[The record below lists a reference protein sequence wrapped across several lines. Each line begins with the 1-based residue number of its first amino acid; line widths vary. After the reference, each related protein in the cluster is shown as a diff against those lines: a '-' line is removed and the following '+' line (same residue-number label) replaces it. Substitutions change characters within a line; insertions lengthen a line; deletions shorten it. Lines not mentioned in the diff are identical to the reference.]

1 MGIYDEQI
9 KTRIRSDADDVND
22 SFLQLASVIT
32 GERPKFTL
40 TVTEHSK
47 NAIAD
52 IMSYFGIKAPEVPDH
67 LTDIN
72 DQLDFMLTPV
82 GVMWRVAHLTT
93 DWHTRAIGAK
103 IATLK
108 DTGEVVAL
116 IPRAL
121 YGYSYYDTQTARYQ
135 TVTRKISQRFAE
147 PAISLF
153 PPLPL
158 RPITAKDFLVF
169 FIQSLSIGDLTMLA
183 AFTLCATLIGLI
195 SPYITNQLFKST
207 TYTTETVSIVIPALT
222 VLIGSTISAMLFSA
236 SAQLTTNR
244 IVTKS
249 GVAISAAMMG
259 RLLSLPVNF
268 FKGKSTGDISSRL
281 SVAENV
287 CNMFIKVCVT
297 TTLTTIFSLC
307 FIGQIFFYAPSLLMP
322 AIFVMVS
329 GLLISSLTS
338 IASLTHQHELMN
350 LQAQEKGMVY
360 SLFRG
365 VAKIKITGSQAR
377 AFAKWS
383 TLYKRVAARM
393 YAPPFLVKFSSVL
406 TLGITS
412 FGTILIYYFAITT
425 HVSMPDFMAFNVA
438 YGQVSSAFMALISAA
453 LSVSTISIHMRYMQP
468 ILAQMPESGERKKIV
483 TDLTG
488 YIELNN
494 ISFRYHESMPPVL
507 NDISLK
513 IRPHQSIAIV
523 GKSGCGKST
532 LLRLLLGFETPE
544 KGAIYY
550 DGKDLQTIEKKSLR
564 RHIGVVPQDGKLFA
578 GNIFSNISISAPNLS
593 ADAAWEALK
602 IAAIADDIQS
612 MPMGI
617 HTIISEGGGGIS
629 TGQKHRLMIARAVA
643 TKPKILFL
651 DEATCS
657 LDNIT
662 QKHVTDE
669 LNKLRCT
676 KIIIAHRLSTIRY
689 VDRILVLDGGRI
701 VEDGTFDALMTQ
713 GGLFAE
719 LMKRQQT

>member
-9 KTRIRSDADDVND
+9 KTRIRTDAENVND
-22 SFLQLASVIT
+22 SFLQLANVIT
-32 GERPKFTL
+32 GEKPIFSLSAVER
-40 TVTEHSK
+40 SK
-47 NAIAD
+47 NAIAEVL
-52 IMSYFGIKAPEVPDH
+52 SYFGIKPPETPDH
-67 LTDIN
+67 LTDITE
-72 DQLDFMLTPV
+72 QLDFMLSPI
-82 GVMWRVAHLTT
+82 GVMWRVVSLTAG
-93 DWHTRAIGAK
+93 WHKKACAAMIG
-103 IATLK
+103 TLK

-116 IPRAL
+116 IPKAM
-121 YGYSYYDTQTARYQ
+121 YGYHYYNIKTARYQ
-135 TVTRKISQRFAE
+135 TVTSKVAQRFAE

-158 RPITAKDFLVF
+158 RPITAKDFISF
-169 FIQSLSIGDLTMLA
+169 FIHTLSVGDLIMLA
-183 AFTLCATLIGLI
+183 VFTLCATLVGLI

-207 TYTTETVSIVIPALT
+207 TYTTENVSIILPALV
-222 VLIGSTISAMLFSA
+222 VLIGSSISAMLFRA
-236 SAQLTTNR
+236 STQLTTNR

-249 GVAISAAMMG
+249 GVTISSAMMG

-287 CNMFIKVCVT
+287 GTMFVKVCVT

-307 FIGQIFFYAPSLLMP
+307 YIGQIFAYAPSLMMP
-322 AIFVMVS
+322 AIFVMAS
-329 GLLISSLTS
+329 GLLVSTLTTIAS
-338 IASLTHQHELMN
+338 IAHQHELMN
-350 LQAQEKGMVY
+350 LQAQEKGMVF

-365 VAKIKITGSQAR
+365 VAKLKVTGSQSR
-377 AFAKWS
+377 AFAKWAN
-383 TLYKRVAARM
+383 LYKKVAALM

-406 TLGITS
+406 TLAITS

-425 HVSMPDFMAFNVA
+425 RVSMPDYMAFNVA

-453 LSVSTISIHMRYMQP
+453 LSVSTISINMRYMQP
-468 ILAQMPESGERKKIV
+468 ILSQMPESGEGKKIV

-494 ISFRYHESMPPVL
+494 VSFRYNESMPPVL

-513 IRPHQSIAIV
+513 IKPRHSLAIV

-532 LLRLLLGFETPE
+532 LLRLLLGFEKPN

-550 DGKDLQTIEKKSLR
+550 DGKDLETIEKKSLR

-578 GNIFSNISISAPNLS
+578 GNIFSNIGISAPNLS
-593 ADAAWEALK
+593 IDDAWEALK
-602 IAAIADDIQS
+602 IAGIADDIHS

-643 TKPKILFL
+643 NKPRILFL
-651 DEATCS
+651 DEATSS

-662 QKHVTDE
+662 QKRVTEE
-669 LNKLRCT
+669 LKKIRCT
-676 KIIIAHRLSTIRY
+676 KIIIAHRLSTIKH
-689 VDRILVLDGGRI
+689 VERIIVLDGGRI
-701 VEDGTFDALMTQ
+701 VEDGTFDELMQ
-713 GGLFAE
+713 KGGMFAE
-719 LMKRQQT
+719 LMRRQQV